1 MTGRRTRQLTAV
13 EAVVRAAHDH
23 PSAEEVHRRVRQT
36 LPQVSLGTVYRNLQ
50 KLAADRRLRVVPI
63 AGRGARYDGML
74 ETHDHFLCD
83 TCGTVADVAVPRRP
97 GTRNTR
103 NLHRAGY
110 LVRAQTV
117 TLYGLCPEC
126 CQRQETMARP
136 GGRRDGHERE
146 A

>member
-13 EAVVRAAHDH
+13 EAVVRTAHDH
-23 PSAEEVHRRVRQT
+23 PSAEEVHRRVRQK

-50 KLAADRRLRVVPI
+50 KLAADQRLRVLQI

-83 TCGTVADVAVPRRP
+83 ACGTVVDVVVPRRA
-97 GTRNTR
+97 GTPTR
-103 NLHRAGY
+103 REMDRAGY

-117 TLYGLCPEC
+117 TLYGLCPAC
-126 CQRQETMARP
+126 CQRQGAAVAP
-136 GGRRDGHERE
+136 DGRG
-146 A
+146 